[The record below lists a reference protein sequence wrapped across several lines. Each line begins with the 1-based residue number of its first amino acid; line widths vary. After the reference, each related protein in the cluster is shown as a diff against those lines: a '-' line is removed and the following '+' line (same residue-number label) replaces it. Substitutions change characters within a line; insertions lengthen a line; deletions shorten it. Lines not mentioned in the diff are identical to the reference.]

1 MNREEYLKQMQALR
15 EEQQQ
20 NARENR
26 ATVQAMNDEFN
37 NELSRMDIEYR
48 QAKKKVT
55 DEHRDKM
62 REIRNANTERQH
74 DVERRMNELK
84 MAWFEEHPYTE
95 VQVM

>member
-1 MNREEYLKQMQALR
+1 MQYLKQMQELR

-20 NARENR
+20 NALEQRLNLD
-26 ATVQAMNDEFN
+26 TLND
-37 NELSRMDIEYR
+37 EYR
-48 QAKKKVT
+48 QAQQQLAEDHRNKV
-55 DEHRDKM
+55 RDL
-62 REIRNANTERQH
+62 RNAHTERQH